1 MSLRVEQGNILLPT
15 AWKPDLFWPDRN
27 KTELWNGKT
36 KAFYLTFAWQ
46 KSVGKNTSR
55 WSYVTKSATP
65 KLMKK
70 NLLEGSI
77 QFLIILI
84 KNYEKLY
91 GALRDT
97 YSASPVCLLHAVSFI
112 YFWLQ
117 FFFQILLVASV
128 HHQPSS
134 VLLNFET
141 LSSNSFDKSVGDK
154 RQNVCWKVSVVF
166 TSRITFSFNLVPLY
180 TTVSKNIVSVNFGG
194 EFNSR
199 IT

>member
-27 KTELWNGKT
+27 KTDLWNGKT

-97 YSASPVCLLHAVSFI
+97 YSASPMCLLHAVSFI

-117 FFFQILLVASV
+117 FFSIINHLAFFWILKHFPKPFYFLSEFFKCLV
-128 HHQPSS
+128 
-134 VLLNFET
+134 NWR
-141 LSSNSFDKSVGDK
+141 K
-154 RQNVCWKVSVVF
+154 RQ
-166 TSRITFSFNLVPLY
+166 RISEFCLGYFLTGKKCLSLFPNDFSLTRLCGCDSFA
-180 TTVSKNIVSVNFGG
+180 K
-194 EFNSR
+194 
-199 IT
+199 